1 MLRSLTLAFAFTLG
15 AFALSARPATAQQFV
30 YQPVNPAFGGSYL
43 NYSWLLSSAQAQNLY
58 QDQGADR
65 FRRDPLADFE
75 QSLQRQIL
83 SALSR
88 SIVSDRFGGIDFTQ
102 EGRFDLGDFIVEVT
116 PGLDGLTISI
126 FNVLTGDESVVTVPN
141 P

>member
-1 MLRSLTLAFAFTLG
+1 MLRSFALTLILG
-15 AFALSARPATAQQFV
+15 ALALTVRPAAAQQFV

-43 NYSWLLSSAQAQNLY
+43 NYSWMLSSAQAQNLY
-58 QDQGADR
+58 QDQGTSR
-65 FRRDPLADFE
+65 FQRDPLADFE

-88 SIVSDRFGGIDFTQ
+88 SIVSDRFGGIDFSQ
-102 EGRFDLGDFIVEVT
+102 EGHYDLGDFIVDVT
-116 PGLDGLTISI
+116 PGLDGLTITI

>member
-1 MLRSLTLAFAFTLG
+1 MLRFLTLALALLGFA
-15 AFALSARPATAQQFV
+15 AAPAAAQQFV
-30 YQPVNPAFGGSYL
+30 YEPVNPNFGGSYL
-43 NYSWLLSSAQAQNLY
+43 NYSGLLGSAQAQNLY
-58 QDQGADR
+58 QGQSGSR
-65 FRRDPLADFE
+65 LQRDPLADFE

-88 SIVSDRFGGIDFTQ
+88 SIVSDRFGGIDFSQ
-102 EGRFDLGDFIVEVT
+102 EGHYDLGDFIVDVT
-116 PGLDGLTISI
+116 PGLDGLTITI

>member
-1 MLRSLTLAFAFTLG
+1 MTRSLALVLALLGFAAG
-15 AFALSARPATAQQFV
+15 PAAAQQFV
-30 YQPVNPAFGGSYL
+30 YEPVNPNFGGNYL
-43 NYSWLLSSAQAQNLY
+43 NYSGLMSSAQAQNLY
-58 QDQGADR
+58 QDQGR
-65 FRRDPLADFE
+65 SSFQRNPLDDFE

-102 EGRFDLGDFIVEVT
+102 EGRYDLGDFIIEVT
-116 PGLDGLTISI
+116 PGLEGLTISI

-141 P
+141 QYP

>member
-1 MLRSLTLAFAFTLG
+1 MLRSLTLALALLG
-15 AFALSARPATAQQFV
+15 FSAAPAAAQQFV
-30 YQPVNPAFGGSYL
+30 YQPVNPNFGGNYL
-43 NYSWLLSSAQAQNLY
+43 NYSGLLGSAQAQNLY
-58 QDQGADR
+58 QDQGSSR
-65 FRRDPLADFE
+65 FQRDPLADFE

-88 SIVSDRFGGIDFTQ
+88 SIVSDRFGGIDFSQ
-102 EGRFDLGDFIVEVT
+102 EGHYDLGDFIVDVT
-116 PGLDGLTISI
+116 PGLDGLTITI

>member
-1 MLRSLTLAFAFTLG
+1 MLRSFALTLILG
-15 AFALSARPATAQQFV
+15 ALALTVRPAAAQQFV

-43 NYSWLLSSAQAQNLY
+43 NYSWMLSSAQAQNLY
-58 QDQGADR
+58 QDQGTSR
-65 FRRDPLADFE
+65 FQRDPLADFE

-88 SIVSDRFGGIDFTQ
+88 SIVSDRFGGIDFSQ
-102 EGRFDLGDFIVEVT
+102 EGRYDLGDFIVEVT